1 LPFQGAAGILPADLM
16 KKTALFAGIV
26 FAIIAG
32 HRLVSAGEPT
42 AQNSFTVNLPP
53 PAAPAAL
60 LADSPF
66 GINTA
71 FNPDSPD
78 LEARLKAMQRAG
90 IKWGR
95 QDFTWKRIE
104 KKKGEYDFEPYDR
117 LIEQCRQHGVIL
129 FGNLTYNPDFYDM
142 RTPDG
147 VEAYCAFARAAVK
160 RYAGKVDCWQIWNEP
175 NLGYLGGDPEH
186 YAKLLAASGKAIHE
200 TNPNARVLGM
210 NMAFCDALWT
220 EKILQRVP
228 FDCFDIICFHPYRNP
243 NAPED
248 KFDWWVLDQY
258 VKRFHKTDLTPDF
271 PLVRMS
277 FLEQTDE
284 LLKVMAK
291 FGKPKPIWITE
302 MCFNTH
308 IHPYGVPELRSA
320 DLTVRFHLLALGSGS
335 IEKVFWWTLKDGGSQ
350 QFDAA
355 EMVGLARADLSPKYS
370 YYAYAFMTRMLEGK
384 RWSRNDYFGPDIY
397 AIVFAD
403 DSKGEDTMVL
413 WSPKPFAYVRL
424 NNTEQGLSFFD
435 VYGTKRVATYHP
447 VRTKSL
453 PVPLGESPIYVV
465 GPNGLKASARPD
477 PGW

>member
-1 LPFQGAAGILPADLM
+1 M
-16 KKTALFAGIV
+16 KIASVFAGLV
-26 FAIIAG
+26 IA
-32 HRLVSAGEPT
+32 LVADSMLPGADQPT
-42 AQNSFTVNLPP
+42 AQNSFTVDLSP
-53 PAAPAAL
+53 PAAPTAL

-78 LEARLKAMQRAG
+78 LEARLKAMQQAG

-104 KKKGEYDFEPYDR
+104 KRKGEYDFEPYDR
-117 LIEQCRQHGVIL
+117 LAEKCRQHGVLL

-175 NLGYLGGDPEH
+175 NLGYLGDPEH

-200 TNPNARVLGM
+200 TNPNARVLGL
-210 NMAFCDALWT
+210 NMAFCDALWA

-258 VKRFHKTDLTPDF
+258 VKRFHKNDLTPDY
-271 PLVRMS
+271 PLIRMS
-277 FLEQTDE
+277 FLEQTGE

-308 IHPYGVPELRSA
+308 IPTSTIP
-320 DLTVRFHLLALGSGS
+320 
-335 IEKVFWWTLKDGGSQ
+335 
-350 QFDAA
+350 
-355 EMVGLARADLSPKYS
+355 
-370 YYAYAFMTRMLEGK
+370 
-384 RWSRNDYFGPDIY
+384 SRG
-397 AIVFAD
+397 
-403 DSKGEDTMVL
+403 
-413 WSPKPFAYVRL
+413 
-424 NNTEQGLSFFD
+424 
-435 VYGTKRVATYHP
+435 
-447 VRTKSL
+447 
-453 PVPLGESPIYVV
+453 
-465 GPNGLKASARPD
+465 
-477 PGW
+477 